1 MKKLYGVTTAMV
13 TPMYENGTVNL
24 DETKNLTNF
33 LIDRGVDCLYPLGTT
48 GEMMKLSIEER
59 KKVAQTVIDT
69 AKQRVNVFIHVGA
82 MTTEDTLELAQHAY
96 DAGADGIGVITPTFF
111 TANDYELENFY
122 STIANTLPNDF
133 SIYLY
138 SIPQLTGNEL
148 PVSVVKSLAE
158 KHENIVGIKYSYPDF
173 LMLKDYLTIRSHDFS
188 VLTGADALFVPAMA
202 MGCDGVIS
210 GVSGVYPEPFVA
222 IAKAY
227 EQGEIGQARKLQ
239 GQADEIIQILKAG
252 ANMSYFKQALNN
264 RGIQAGSVK
273 APQQDI
279 DDESVSALVNEV
291 QQWTESLQIDIQNSK

>member
-1 MKKLYGVTTAMV
+1 MKQ
-13 TPMYENGTVNL
+13 
-24 DETKNLTNF
+24 KNLTNF

>member
-13 TPMYENGTVNL
+13 TPMYENGTINL
-24 DETKNLTNF
+24 YETKNLTNF
-33 LIDRGVDCLYPLGTT
+33 LIDRGVNCLYPLGTT
-48 GEMMKLSIEER
+48 GEMMKLSIGGR

-69 AKQRVNVFIHVGA
+69 AKQRENVFIHVGA

-96 DAGADGIGVITPTFF
+96 DAGADGIGEITPTFF
-111 TANDYELENFY
+111 TADDYELEYFY
-122 STIANTLPNDF
+122 STIDNTLPNDF

>member
-24 DETKNLTNF
+24 EETKNLTNF
-33 LIDRGVDCLYPLGTT
+33 LIEKGVDCLYPLGTT
-48 GEMMKLSIEER
+48 GEMMKLSIDER

-69 AKQRVNVFIHVGA
+69 AKQKVNVFIHVGA
-82 MTTEDTLELAQHAY
+82 MTTADTLELAQHAY

-111 TANDYELENFY
+111 TANDHELENFY
-122 STIANTLPNDF
+122 STIANALPSDF

-148 PVSVVKSLAE
+148 PISVVKALAE

-173 LMLKDYLTIRSHDFS
+173 LMLKDYLAIRSHNFS

-222 IAKAY
+222 IAEAY
-227 EQGEIGQARKLQ
+227 QQGDIEHARKLQ
-239 GQADEIIQILKAG
+239 GQADDIIQILKAG

-264 RGIQAGSVK
+264 RGIQAGSVR

-279 DDESVSALVNEV
+279 DEESISALINEV
-291 QQWTESLQIDIQNSK
+291 KQWTEGLQVNNQN